1 MICVTITLYKR
12 STATSPHHPPSPH
25 HHIET
30 SPHHHIETSPHLI
43 TSSHFMQ
50 KSIFFFFLFW
60 AMLAVVACKQNT
72 TEPSSTTSAST
83 TQANAS
89 LASLLDQYYE
99 ERMSYYPQEAT
110 QNGDNRFNDQ
120 LPNDISADFRGKVRA
135 FYQKYQSEI
144 QKIDRN
150 SLNSNDQASYDIF
163 TYEMKMNLEALTY
176 DAAWQMPFNSF
187 GACLSLWGSRA
198 AAKVCNLLKP

>member
-1 MICVTITLYKR
+1 
-12 STATSPHHPPSPH
+12 
-25 HHIET
+25 
-30 SPHHHIETSPHLI
+30 
-43 TSSHFMQ
+43 MQ

-176 DAAWQMPFNSF
+176 DAAWQIPFQQFWGLPITMGQSGGGESVQPF
-187 GACLSLWGSRA
+187 KTVKDYDDWLKRITALPLGAIPPLPTLKQVWQQATFCPKPWSL
-198 AAKVCNLLKP
+198 K

>member
-1 MICVTITLYKR
+1 
-12 STATSPHHPPSPH
+12 
-25 HHIET
+25 
-30 SPHHHIETSPHLI
+30 
-43 TSSHFMQ
+43 
-50 KSIFFFFLFW
+50 
-60 AMLAVVACKQNT
+60 
-72 TEPSSTTSAST
+72 
-83 TQANAS
+83 
-89 LASLLDQYYE
+89 
-99 ERMSYYPQEAT
+99 MSYYPQEAT

-176 DAAWQMPFNSF
+176 DAAWQIPFQQF
-187 GACLSLWGSRA
+187 WGLPITMGSRA
-198 AAKVCNLLKP
+198 AAKVCNLFTNRKRLRRLAKTYYRLCHLERYRHCQL